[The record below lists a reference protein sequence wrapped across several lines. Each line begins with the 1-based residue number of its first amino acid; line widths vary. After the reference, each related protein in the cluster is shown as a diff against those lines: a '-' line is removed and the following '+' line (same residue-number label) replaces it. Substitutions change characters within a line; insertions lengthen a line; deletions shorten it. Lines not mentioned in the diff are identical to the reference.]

1 MLEVNQKLALAHAAR
16 EFPREACGL
25 LVIRKGR
32 EAYVPCRNIGVGTD
46 QFVVHPEDYVRA
58 DQLGEIVGVFHSH
71 PNLPAEPSQADK
83 VACEATALPW
93 FIVSFPAGCWAEL
106 HPQGYAAP
114 LVGREWAHGVLD
126 CYSLIRDW
134 YRQERGIDLPDFTR
148 FDEWW
153 RRGENLYLDNFSG
166 AGFHVVESSD
176 MNPGDERGVGY
187 RVLAGRDALSLD
199 RLHEPSGQQRITIA
213 PVVSGAGGNGLGQI
227 LLGAALIAVS
237 WWNPMGWAAA
247 GSFLSQAT
255 LYSVGTSMILG
266 GVAQMIAPTAKAQD
280 PSERPENQ
288 PSYVFNGAVN
298 TTAQGHPVPVVYG
311 RLIVGSAV
319 ISAGIDVDEI
329 PI

>member
-1 MLEVNQKLALAHAAR
+1 MVTILLLGKLGKRFGRRHRMAVASAA
-16 EFPREACGL
+16 EA
-25 LVIRKGR
+25 
-32 EAYVPCRNIGVGTD
+32 
-46 QFVVHPEDYVRA
+46 VRA
-58 DQLGEIVGVFHSH
+58 LC
-71 PNLPAEPSQADK
+71 A
-83 VACEATALPW
+83 
-93 FIVSFPAGCWAEL
+93 
-106 HPQGYAAP
+106 
-114 LVGREWAHGVLD
+114 
-126 CYSLIRDW
+126 
-134 YRQERGIDLPDFTR
+134 
-148 FDEWW
+148 
-153 RRGENLYLDNFSG
+153 NFSSFERELVASG
-166 AGFHVVESSD
+166 
-176 MNPGDERGVGY
+176 ERGVGY

-199 RLHEPSGQQRITIA
+199 RLHEPSGQQRITIV

-280 PSERPENQ
+280 PSERPENR

-298 TTAQGHPVPVVYG
+298 TTAQGHPVPVGYG

-329 PI
+329 AI